1 MVERDPRQHS
11 ALVRMAGLGSA
22 SQSAGAAGAAGQF
35 RGSFMAPATRSRAF
49 RSRYREAAV
58 AAALAVSVAAALV
71 FTLSAAGGSVFLVP
85 SGHESFPGW
94 LAGPFSSIGV
104 ELSKWAEIALVVAMG
119 LGWAAVLASRVSLP
133 RATVGS
139 IVALHAVML
148 LAPPLL
154 STDVFGYI
162 AFGRLD
168 VVHGFS
174 AYADAVA
181 SIPSDPVN
189 AYLSPVWPTELS
201 SPYGPLFL
209 IPTYV
214 LAPLGVPAS
223 LWGLKALTAAAAL
236 GCIAC
241 VAGCARRLELDPVR
255 SAAFVG
261 LNPLWLAWVVGGAH
275 NDLPM
280 TLFALGGVLLFLAGR
295 ERLSGA
301 MLAAA
306 IAVKATAGL
315 LALFLIAGARRR
327 GRVVL
332 GGVVAGA
339 ALLGVFLA
347 IFGTDLF
354 LYVPALLEQGEHVSR
369 HNVPREIV
377 ELLGYPEVTPG
388 VKLAAGLAF
397 FAVLAGSLAA
407 VWRGADWITAAGW
420 ATIAFLL
427 TTTSLHTWYVAA
439 LLPLAAISHSRALR
453 GATVALT
460 VLLAFIQLT
469 PAA

>member
-1 MVERDPRQHS
+1 
-11 ALVRMAGLGSA
+11 L
-22 SQSAGAAGAAGQF
+22 
-35 RGSFMAPATRSRAF
+35 
-49 RSRYREAAV
+49 
-58 AAALAVSVAAALV
+58 
-71 FTLSAAGGSVFLVP
+71 FLVP
-85 SGHESFPGW
+85 SGHEEFPGW
-94 LAGPFSSIGV
+94 LTGPFSPIGIDVSKSIDVGLISAMGV
-104 ELSKWAEIALVVAMG
+104 GWMVVVASWG
-119 LGWAAVLASRVSLP
+119 ALP

-174 AYADAVA
+174 AYADAVDL
-181 SIPSDPVN
+181 IPSDPVN
-189 AYLSPVWPTELS
+189 AFLSPVWPTELS

-209 IPTYV
+209 LPTYV
-214 LAPLGVPAS
+214 LAPFGVPAS

-236 GCIAC
+236 GC
-241 VAGCARRLELDPVR
+241 VALVASCARRLEIDPVR
-255 SAAFVG
+255 AAAFVG
-261 LNPLWLAWVVGGAH
+261 LNPLWLVWVVGGAH

-280 TLFALGGVLLFLAGR
+280 VLFGLAGVLFLLMGR
-295 ERLSGA
+295 ERISGG

-315 LALFLIAGARRR
+315 LALFLLAGARHR
-327 GRVVL
+327 GRVLV
-332 GGVVAGA
+332 GGLVGGA
-339 ALLGVFLA
+339 ALLATFLVV
-347 IFGTDLF
+347 FGTDLF
-354 LYVPALLEQGEHVSR
+354 LYVPALLEQGGHVSR
-369 HNVPREIV
+369 HNVPRELV
-377 ELLGYPEVTPG
+377 ELLGYPEVTSG
-388 VKLAAGLAF
+388 VKVAAGLAF
-397 FAVLAGSLAA
+397 FAVVLALLVA
-407 VWRGADWITAAGW
+407 VRRGADWITAAGW

-439 LLPLAAISHSRALR
+439 LLPVAAISDSRALR

-460 VLLAFIQLT
+460 VLLAVIQIT

>member
-1 MVERDPRQHS
+1 M
-11 ALVRMAGLGSA
+11 
-22 SQSAGAAGAAGQF
+22 
-35 RGSFMAPATRSRAF
+35 
-49 RSRYREAAV
+49 AV
-58 AAALAVSVAAALV
+58 AAALAVSVMAGLL
-71 FTLSAAGGSVFLVP
+71 FSLSAAGRSIFLVP
-85 SGHESFPGW
+85 SGHEQFPDW
-94 LAGPFSSIGV
+94 LAGPLSPLGVDLSEGV
-104 ELSKWAEIALVVAMG
+104 EIGLVAAMAVAWVVVVA
-119 LGWAAVLASRVSLP
+119 ARVSLP
-133 RATVGS
+133 RTTIGS
-139 IVALHAVML
+139 ILVLHAVML

-174 AYADAVA
+174 AYADSVDA
-181 SIPSDPVN
+181 IPSDAVN
-189 AYLSPVWPTELS
+189 PYLSPVWPTELS

-214 LAPLGVPAS
+214 LAPLGIPAS

-236 GCIAC
+236 AC
-241 VAGCARRLELDPVR
+241 VALVAGCARRLDLDPLR

-261 LNPLWLAWVVGGAH
+261 LNPLWLVWTVGGAH

-280 TLFALGGVLLFLAGR
+280 MLFALAGVLFFLIGR
-295 ERLSGA
+295 ERLSGG

-306 IAVKATAGL
+306 IAAKATAGL
-315 LALFLIAGARRR
+315 LALFMLAGARRR
-327 GRVVL
+327 GSL
-332 GGVVAGA
+332 LSGGLVAGA
-339 ALLGVFLA
+339 LLVAAFLA
-347 IFGTDLF
+347 IFGVDLV
-354 LYVPALLEQGEHVSR
+354 LYAPALLEQGEHVSR

-388 VKLAAGLAF
+388 VKLAVGLLF
-397 FAVLAGSLAA
+397 FAAVAVLLAA

-453 GATVALT
+453 IATVAMT
-460 VLLAFIQLT
+460 GLLALVQLT